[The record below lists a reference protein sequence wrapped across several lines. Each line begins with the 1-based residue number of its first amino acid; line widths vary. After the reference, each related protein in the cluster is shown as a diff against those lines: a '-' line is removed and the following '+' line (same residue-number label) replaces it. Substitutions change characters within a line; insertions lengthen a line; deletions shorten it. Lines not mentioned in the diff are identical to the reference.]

1 MSKQPAAIH
10 APHPSRWSNA
20 AAVSVLALAAALPYL
35 NTLLN
40 GFVYDD
46 MMQVMNNPYIV
57 NFHHLRQIF
66 STGVWSYVG
75 QQGVSN
81 YYRPMMTLGYLLC
94 YQLFGKIAFGYH
106 LVNLLLHVG
115 VVCVLF
121 GLTLTMFRRWS
132 LAFAAALIF
141 ALHPI
146 HTESVAWVAAV
157 TDVELAFFYLLAFW
171 FFVRIA
177 RPNGGRS
184 ERNFAGMVVC
194 FILALLSKEQA
205 LTLPLLATIYE
216 HGFREDRSATNWVQK
231 ANRYGALWLL
241 AGAYLLLRIR
251 LLGAIAPVNQ
261 MPSLTWPQ
269 AFLSAFALIGHY
281 VAKMLWP
288 ASLCAFYVFHKSTS
302 LLDPRVLGGVAVV
315 AAAVAAFVVLW
326 RRYRM
331 LAFGLLWFFVTLA
344 PVLNARWMAANVF
357 AERYLYL
364 PSAGF
369 CWLLGWGAI
378 ALWQKTARMHGTSYA
393 AVENRDLLTPRRT
406 RSAVWALAGGF
417 IALAILCAARIVTRN
432 RIWNNNV
439 RLYTRTLAQQPA
451 AYQILNNLGTV
462 YWAGGKDQAA
472 EAAWEKALQL
482 HPSNAIVL
490 NNLGLV
496 YDKKRNY
503 EEAED
508 YFTRAMRLK
517 PAYTDPHLNLGVAYA
532 ESGLTQAAELQLR
545 AATALA
551 PLNAR
556 AHNELGKLYLH
567 TGRDQR
573 AERQFLESLESDP
586 NVTALNNLGKIYQQH
601 GDSARAGE
609 AFRRVLSLDP
619 YDSVAHFG
627 LGELDVTMGRDLDA
641 EREIR
646 KGLET
651 DPKNA
656 QALAALSK
664 LNSRDAYRKKAGF

>member
-1 MSKQPAAIH
+1 MLAV
-10 APHPSRWSNA
+10 A
-20 AAVSVLALAAALPYL
+20 AAVPYL

-46 MMQVMNNPYIV
+46 MTQVMNNPYIV

-115 VVCVLF
+115 VVCALF
-121 GLTLTMFRRWS
+121 GLTLAMFRKRS

-146 HTESVAWVAAV
+146 HTESVAWIAAV
-157 TDVELAFFYLLAFW
+157 TDLELALFYLLAFW

-184 ERNFAGMVVC
+184 ERNFAAMVVC

-205 LTLPLLATIYE
+205 LTLPLLATLYE
-216 HGFREDRSATNWVQK
+216 HGFREDRSATNWTQK
-231 ANRYGALWLL
+231 ANRYAVLWLL

-251 LLGAIAPVNQ
+251 LLGAIAPVIQ
-261 MPSLTWPQ
+261 MPTLTWPQ
-269 AFLSAFALIGHY
+269 AFLSAFALTGHY

-288 ASLCAFYVFHKSTS
+288 ANLCAFYVFQKSTN
-302 LLDPRVLGGVAVV
+302 LLDPRVLGGVGVV
-315 AAAVAAFVVLW
+315 AAAVAVFVTLW
-326 RRYRM
+326 KRYRM
-331 LAFGLLWFFVTLA
+331 LSFGLLWFFITLA

-369 CWLLGWGAI
+369 CWLLGAVAV
-378 ALWQKTARMHGTSYA
+378 ALWQKVSRERDSPQHTPEGGRYRILQQAHPA
-393 AVENRDLLTPRRT
+393 A
-406 RSAVWALAGGF
+406 WALAGGF
-417 IALAILCAARIVTRN
+417 AVLAILCAARIVTRN
-432 RIWNNNV
+432 RVWNNNV

-472 EAAWEKALQL
+472 EATWEKALQI

-496 YDKKRNY
+496 YTKKKKY
-503 EEAED
+503 KEAAD
-508 YFTRAMRLK
+508 YFIRAMRLK
-517 PAYTDPHLNLGVAYA
+517 PAYTDPHLN
-532 ESGLTQAAELQLR
+532 
-545 AATALA
+545 
-551 PLNAR
+551 
-556 AHNELGKLYLH
+556 
-567 TGRDQR
+567 
-573 AERQFLESLESDP
+573 
-586 NVTALNNLGKIYQQH
+586 
-601 GDSARAGE
+601 
-609 AFRRVLSLDP
+609 
-619 YDSVAHFG
+619 
-627 LGELDVTMGRDLDA
+627 
-641 EREIR
+641 
-646 KGLET
+646 
-651 DPKNA
+651 
-656 QALAALSK
+656 
-664 LNSRDAYRKKAGF
+664 